1 MVFIYL
7 SKTAFSICWSFC
19 QYYMVCL
26 SAGVKPII
34 THYSSVMAGKSRF
47 SASDRFE
54 YLQGLVTEFQDTDS
68 EGMSVFAYA
77 LHLYIFVL

>member
-1 MVFIYL
+1 
-7 SKTAFSICWSFC
+7 
-19 QYYMVCL
+19 
-26 SAGVKPII
+26 
-34 THYSSVMAGKSRF
+34 MAGKSRF